1 MINRTLQK
9 YKDDSDS
16 LLVKKFIEGEE
27 ATIGELVRRHRT
39 SVLYKIGEYI
49 KDNDEKE
56 DVLQDGIEKALN
68 SLRAGKYT
76 ENGTFG
82 AWLSTICRNLC
93 IDILRRK
100 KIRPTSS
107 YDEHPLLVLYN
118 QNRERS
124 QEEFM
129 IMTEE
134 AGRLHKLIDEL
145 PDAQKDVVVL
155 RYYYD
160 MSFEE
165 IAELKGININTA
177 LGRMHYASIK
187 LAEKFKNTG

>member
-1 MINRTLQK
+1 
-9 YKDDSDS
+9 
-16 LLVKKFIEGEE
+16 
-27 ATIGELVRRHRT
+27 
-39 SVLYKIGEYI
+39 
-49 KDNDEKE
+49 
-56 DVLQDGIEKALN
+56 
-68 SLRAGKYT
+68 
-76 ENGTFG
+76 
-82 AWLSTICRNLC
+82 
-93 IDILRRK
+93 
-100 KIRPTSS
+100 
-107 YDEHPLLVLYN
+107 
-118 QNRERS
+118 
-124 QEEFM
+124 M